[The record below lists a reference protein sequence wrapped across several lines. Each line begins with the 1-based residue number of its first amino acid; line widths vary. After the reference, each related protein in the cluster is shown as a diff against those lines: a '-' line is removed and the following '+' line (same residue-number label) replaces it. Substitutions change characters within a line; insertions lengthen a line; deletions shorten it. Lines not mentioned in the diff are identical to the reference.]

1 MLPKFLRHYSGIYF
15 CLFDDIKNGLIV
27 FLISFADQ
35 FCSVLLTQHS
45 RKIWRPTTGSMG
57 RSSMTTGSHTHTG
70 IGTTAKYS
78 AIKTLEQTLGFFS
91 SCDRFKSY
99 DSYEML

>member
-1 MLPKFLRHYSGIYF
+1 MF
-15 CLFDDIKNGLIV
+15 
-27 FLISFADQ
+27 
-35 FCSVLLTQHS
+35 
-45 RKIWRPTTGSMG
+45 
-57 RSSMTTGSHTHTG
+57 SSTYPALKEDLETNYWFHGKELYDYRVTHTG

-78 AIKTLEQTLGFFS
+78 AIKKLEQTLGFFS